1 MDFQAGADPFIEPG
15 QPHAAQSDNA
25 RSPSPEETPD
35 ITPLCKLTAEEAEHD
50 YQKQLTLLAEQT
62 AHHDARKA
70 SEPSLD
76 EPNQQIRL
84 LESQVERQREVL
96 GDSDPKTL
104 ETSHELCLKYHF
116 NGQLEKAEELQRRII
131 DTRSRHLGE
140 SHPDTLR
147 SLLYLTPI
155 LYAKGE
161 EEAADQLQ
169 LYVLATRERVLGQ
182 SHADTIESVEQ
193 LAVTYENE
201 KQWDEALPLYTRV
214 QEVNSVTYGPD
225 HCSTLEA
232 SCAVA
237 RMHRFRGHLQEA
249 WRLQDATYQISMG
262 KYGPDD
268 DCTQVCVAELAQIA
282 NAQGNKE
289 KARKLQQG
297 VVNYYVAKL
306 GRDHPWTMEAFED
319 MEKLKSTL
327 GCYNATSLN
336 VSKLNN
342 FNHLTTMAPRKQTVS
357 QDTLPTKIQ
366 LRPNKSA
373 NDSRPHFRFLDL
385 SPELR
390 NNIYNKIIE
399 NSSLILPRNNIN
411 RGLISTSVF
420 SRVSKTI
427 RSEFL
432 PLALKTTPIIKTAVR
447 NWDFSHIV
455 NFLNRLSDDEL
466 EMLISKQRMRVD
478 FWFSGDNADPSA
490 LMRWIERFD
499 DERRGDGIVVEYVCA
514 NKKFARKNWDIAG
527 FRACASGGP
536 NGWVQFEMIAE
547 VFE

>member
-1 MDFQAGADPFIEPG
+1 MLSTDRLLGSRFRVQTNLKLWRISRLRLFSSLQFLERFILLPSATLLPQDTLSIMDFQVGANPYTEPG
-15 QPHAAQSDNA
+15 QPHTAQSDNA

-62 AHHDARKA
+62 AHHDAQRA
-70 SEPSLD
+70 SEPPL
-76 EPNQQIRL
+76 EQPTQQIRL
-84 LESQVERQREVL
+84 LELQVERQREAL
-96 GDSDPKTL
+96 GGSDPETL
-104 ETSHELCLKYHF
+104 ETSHELCLKYQF

-214 QEVNSVTYGPD
+214 QEANSITYGPD

-237 RMHRFRGHLQEA
+237 RMHRFRGHVQEA
-249 WRLQDATYQISMG
+249 WQLQDAAYQRSMRN
-262 KYGPDD
+262 YGPEH

-282 NAQGNKE
+282 NAQANKE

-319 MEKLKSTL
+319 MEKLKS
-327 GCYNATSLN
+327 S
-336 VSKLNN
+336 
-342 FNHLTTMAPRKQTVS
+342 
-357 QDTLPTKIQ
+357 
-366 LRPNKSA
+366 
-373 NDSRPHFRFLDL
+373 
-385 SPELR
+385 
-390 NNIYNKIIE
+390 
-399 NSSLILPRNNIN
+399 
-411 RGLISTSVF
+411 
-420 SRVSKTI
+420 
-427 RSEFL
+427 
-432 PLALKTTPIIKTAVR
+432 
-447 NWDFSHIV
+447 
-455 NFLNRLSDDEL
+455 
-466 EMLISKQRMRVD
+466 
-478 FWFSGDNADPSA
+478 
-490 LMRWIERFD
+490 
-499 DERRGDGIVVEYVCA
+499 
-514 NKKFARKNWDIAG
+514 
-527 FRACASGGP
+527 
-536 NGWVQFEMIAE
+536 
-547 VFE
+547 